1 MPHFVID
8 CSENILRETTP
19 DKIMTLVYDTA
30 NASGLFA
37 SNDIKVRLQPFR
49 YYKLGEN
56 KKGFLHIFAHI
67 MEGRS
72 VEQKE
77 ELSRKIIT
85 NLKDILPDI
94 AFLSINIYDFELAT
108 YSNKSLINPGNKN
121 NDRHFELK

>member
-8 CSENILRETTP
+8 CSENILQKTTP
-19 DKIMTLVYDTA
+19 DEIMEVVYETA
-30 NASGLFA
+30 NSSGLFA
-37 SNDIKVRLQPFR
+37 ANDIKVRLQPFK

-56 KKGFLHIFAHI
+56 KKDFLHIFAHI

-85 NLKDILPDI
+85 NLKGILPDI